1 MLQHAGSA
9 GPARDTPNSTGN
21 VCEEGPK
28 RTSRVHTDDPP
39 GILVLLQHILNI
51 MLGFYLFLGGVGRGG
66 FEGPNFLVL
75 AWYTVKVTIISPN
88 AVNIFSH
95 NLNNST
101 ISPA

>member
-1 MLQHAGSA
+1 MRPQAGSA

-28 RTSRVHTDDPP
+28 LTSRVHTDDPP

-51 MLGFYLFLGGVGRGG
+51 MLGFYLFFFGGGGGEGG

-75 AWYTVKVTIISPN
+75 A
-88 AVNIFSH
+88 
-95 NLNNST
+95 
-101 ISPA
+101 